1 MIRIAHVLCPVDFSE
16 ISQHA
21 LDHAAAIARWYEARL
36 TLLYVFANLPTMD
49 LPPLVLED
57 ADRERLLSDLR
68 RMAAAV
74 PRDVP
79 VEFRIQEAGFVHEEI
94 LAQLGATHADLLV
107 LGTHGRSGFQRLFL
121 GSVTEKVIRKTTCPT
136 LVVPPRAPD
145 VPAGS
150 PIQFRRIL
158 CAVDFSESSLDALA
172 YAINVAEEADAQLTL
187 LHVVE
192 FPPVLTEEPTMPAVD
207 LSRVRE
213 AAASD
218 ARRKLQELIPEAG
231 PHLLHRGHGG
241 RRRSSVSRD
250 TPAGHR
256 AAVGS
261 DRDGRSWTRRTRSAG
276 LRLDDAPRHSRVN
289 VPRPHRPAVVENGH
303 VSRRGGACHG
313 GSLRAWR
320 RIGAGQGG
328 ACLRAIDGAA
338 GGARRSTM
346 LRAGQ
351 PLAGCVWRWTSASRS
366 ACAWRAR

>member
-1 MIRIAHVLCPVDFSE
+1 VERHDDPHYHVLCPVDFSE
-16 ISQHA
+16 IRSMRSIMLQPSLVGH
-21 LDHAAAIARWYEARL
+21 EARL

-79 VEFRIQEAGFVHEEI
+79 VEFSIQEAGFVHEEI
-94 LAQLGATHADLLV
+94 LSQLGATHADLLV

-150 PIQFRRIL
+150 PIQFRRTL

-192 FPPVLTEEPTMPAVD
+192 LPPVLFEEPTMRALD

-213 AAASD
+213 AAAAD
-218 ARRKLQELIPEAG
+218 ARRRLHELIP
-231 PHLLHRGHGG
+231 
-241 RRRSSVSRD
+241 
-250 TPAGHR
+250 
-256 AAVGS
+256 
-261 DRDGRSWTRRTRSAG
+261 DRPTLTAPWTRPSSKVERIARYFGRPPSG
-276 LRLDDAPRHSRVN
+276 SR
-289 VPRPHRPAVVENGH
+289 
-303 VSRRGGACHG
+303 
-313 GSLRAWR
+313 
-320 RIGAGQGG
+320 I
-328 ACLRAIDGAA
+328 
-338 GGARRSTM
+338 
-346 LRAGQ
+346 
-351 PLAGCVWRWTSASRS
+351 
-366 ACAWRAR
+366 